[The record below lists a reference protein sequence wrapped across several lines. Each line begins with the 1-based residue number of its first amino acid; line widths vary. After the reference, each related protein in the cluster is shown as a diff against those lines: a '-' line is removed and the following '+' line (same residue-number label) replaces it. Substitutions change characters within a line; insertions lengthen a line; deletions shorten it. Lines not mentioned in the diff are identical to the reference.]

1 MKVRLLP
8 PIDQVVQDTKSHE
21 PPSQA
26 RHFMAFLKLNS
37 HLFHHNFVHP
47 ISDQIP
53 AVLSS

>member
-8 PIDQVVQDTKSHE
+8 PIDQVVRNTKSHE
-21 PPSQA
+21 TPSQA

-37 HLFHHNFVHP
+37 HLSHHDFVHT